1 MDLQKDQNVQELLN
15 LLSEHKPD
23 KAQDLSALL
32 FYVDGME
39 RQFDAVLH
47 ELQAVK
53 AQLAE
58 VQESSHPLKKALSA
72 FVQGMENR
80 IDQMKE
86 RLFEIKESIANTA
99 AKMVDDV
106 KQAGISAL
114 DKTVDFLG
122 IREGLAALRD
132 NLDAAKTDTRAQ
144 IEKIETMGQELRS
157 VGNHLKNVGRAATG
171 KDLQPTRVDEG
182 KFQSTVLAP
191 LRTTHK
197 ALVSMGN
204 ITLAAIGNMERLE
217 QAAVRGR
224 EPKTSIRQDLQTL
237 KAQADASRPA
247 PEREKKPQEA
257 AL

>member
-1 MDLQKDQNVQELLN
+1 MDLQKGQNVQELLN

-39 RQFDAVLH
+39 RKFDAVLH

-114 DKTVDFLG
+114 DKTVDFLVFVRDLPLCVT
-122 IREGLAALRD
+122 ISMLPRRTPVRRLKRLKQWDRNSAAW
-132 NLDAAKTDTRAQ
+132 A
-144 IEKIETMGQELRS
+144 
-157 VGNHLKNVGRAATG
+157 
-171 KDLQPTRVDEG
+171 
-182 KFQSTVLAP
+182 
-191 LRTTHK
+191 
-197 ALVSMGN
+197 
-204 ITLAAIGNMERLE
+204 ITLKM
-217 QAAVRGR
+217 
-224 EPKTSIRQDLQTL
+224 
-237 KAQADASRPA
+237 
-247 PEREKKPQEA
+247 
-257 AL
+257 